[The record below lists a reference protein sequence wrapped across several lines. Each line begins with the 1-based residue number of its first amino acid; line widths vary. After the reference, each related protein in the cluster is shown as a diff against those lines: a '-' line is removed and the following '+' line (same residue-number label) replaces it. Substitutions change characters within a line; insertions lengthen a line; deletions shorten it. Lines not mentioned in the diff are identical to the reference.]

1 MADQAQRQAD
11 LPRRVEYRDEVE
23 RLQRDT
29 LEGIE
34 LVVGALDRSLEALAH
49 QDIELADLVVADD
62 DQIDGRYLQIHQG
75 VLSLLARQT
84 PVAADLRLLA
94 SLLHVIRN
102 MERMGDQ
109 CVNISK
115 LIPVTGHDPS
125 TDPEILRMIEEM
137 GLAVREIVRQAMKAF
152 QEQDPSLAAD
162 LAERDVKVNQL
173 NRAIF
178 RRALEVGG
186 DMDMRE
192 WAMTMTLVA
201 RCLERVGDNAV
212 DIGEQI
218 AFVVTGV
225 FREFAD
231 ASQSE
236 RGEPS
241 RG

>member
-1 MADQAQRQAD
+1 MSQEQIAYEQELA
-11 LPRRVEYRDEVE
+11 
-23 RLQRDT
+23 RLERDT

-34 LVVGALDRSLEALAH
+34 LVIVALDRALEALAH

-62 DQIDGRYLQIHQG
+62 DRIDGRYLQIHQG
-75 VLSLLARQT
+75 VLSLFARKA
-84 PVAADLRLLA
+84 PVAGELRLLA
-94 SLLHVIRN
+94 ALLHVIRN

-115 LIPVTGHDPS
+115 LIPVSGAEPS
-125 TDPEILRMIEEM
+125 TDAQILSMMEEM
-137 GLAVREIVRQAMKAF
+137 GLAVRAIVRQAMKAF
-152 QEQDPSLAAD
+152 ETRDATMAAD
-162 LAERDVKVNQL
+162 LASQDVKVNEL

-178 RRALEVGG
+178 RRALEVGN
-186 DMDMRE
+186 DLDLRE
-192 WAMTMTLVA
+192 WAMTMTLAA

-231 ASQSE
+231 ASQSLE
-236 RGEPS
+236 DRQDRG
-241 RG
+241 

>member
-1 MADQAQRQAD
+1 MTQRIGYQEEIA
-11 LPRRVEYRDEVE
+11 
-23 RLQRDT
+23 RLERDT

-62 DQIDGRYLQIHQG
+62 DRIDGMYLQIHQG
-75 VLSLLARQT
+75 VLSLFARQA

-94 SLLHVIRN
+94 ALLHVIRN

-115 LIPVTGHDPS
+115 LIPVTGESPS
-125 TDPEILRMIEEM
+125 TDPEILSMIEEM
-137 GLAVREIVRQAMKAF
+137 GLAVRDIVHQSMKAF
-152 QEQDPSLAAD
+152 ENRDAEMAAD
-162 LAERDVKVNQL
+162 LAERDAKVNQL
-173 NRAIF
+173 NRRIF
-178 RRALEVGG
+178 RRALEVGS
-186 DMDMRE
+186 DFETRE

-201 RCLERVGDNAV
+201 RCLERIGDNAV

-218 AFVVTGV
+218 AYVVTGV

-231 ASQSE
+231 ASQGD
-236 RGEPS
+236 RDQP
-241 RG
+241 RIP

>member
-1 MADQAQRQAD
+1 MNEPAQQQAD

-94 SLLHVIRN
+94 ALLHVIRN

-152 QEQDPSLAAD
+152 QDQDPSLAAD
-162 LAERDVKVNQL
+162 LAERDLKVNQL

-186 DMDMRE
+186 DIDLRE

>member
-1 MADQAQRQAD
+1 MSPAEEE
-11 LPRRVEYRDEVE
+11 PVPHRVQYQDEIA
-23 RLQRDT
+23 RLERDT

-34 LVVGALDRSLEALAH
+34 LVVGALDRALEALAH
-49 QDIELADLVVADD
+49 QDLELAELVVADD
-62 DQIDGRYLQIHQG
+62 DRIDGMYLQIHQG
-75 VLSLLARQT
+75 VLSLLARQA
-84 PVAADLRLLA
+84 PVAGDLRLLA
-94 SLLHVIRN
+94 ALLHVIRN

-115 LIPVTGHDPS
+115 LIPVSGPAPS
-125 TDPEILRMIEEM
+125 TDPEILNMMEEM
-137 GLAVREIVRQAMKAF
+137 GMTVREVVRQSMQAF
-152 QEQDPSLAAD
+152 KNRDAEMASD
-162 LAERDVKVNQL
+162 LSARDAKVNQL
-173 NRAIF
+173 NRRIF

-186 DMDMRE
+186 DVETRE

-231 ASQSE
+231 ASAAD
-236 RGEPS
+236 RDAP
-241 RG
+241 RFD

>member
-1 MADQAQRQAD
+1 MNEPAHKQAD

-94 SLLHVIRN
+94 ALLHVIRN

-152 QEQDPSLAAD
+152 QDQDPSLAAD
-162 LAERDVKVNQL
+162 LAERDLKVNQL

-186 DMDMRE
+186 DIDLRE

>member
-1 MADQAQRQAD
+1 MAERTHQQAD

-94 SLLHVIRN
+94 ALLHVIRN

-186 DMDMRE
+186 DMDLRE

>member
-1 MADQAQRQAD
+1 MTQRIGYQEEIA
-11 LPRRVEYRDEVE
+11 
-23 RLQRDT
+23 RLERDT

-62 DQIDGRYLQIHQG
+62 DRIDGMYLQIHQG
-75 VLSLLARQT
+75 VLSLFARQA

-94 SLLHVIRN
+94 ALLHVIRN

-115 LIPVTGHDPS
+115 LIPVTGESPS
-125 TDPEILRMIEEM
+125 TDPEILSMIEEM
-137 GLAVREIVRQAMKAF
+137 GLSVRDIVHQSMKAF
-152 QEQDPSLAAD
+152 EHRDAEMAAD
-162 LAERDVKVNQL
+162 LSERDAKVNQL
-173 NRAIF
+173 NRRIF
-178 RRALEVGG
+178 RRALEVGS
-186 DMDMRE
+186 DFETRE

-201 RCLERVGDNAV
+201 RCLERIGDNAV

-218 AFVVTGV
+218 AYVVTGV

-231 ASQSE
+231 ASQGD
-236 RGEPS
+236 RDQP
-241 RG
+241 RIP

>member
-1 MADQAQRQAD
+1 MGIEQQKKDM
-11 LPRRVEYRDEVE
+11 PRRVEYRGEIE

-29 LEGIE
+29 LEGLE

-49 QDIELADLVVADD
+49 HDIELADLVVADD

-94 SLLHVIRN
+94 ALLHVIRN

-115 LIPVTGHDPS
+115 LIPVTGHEPT
-125 TDPEILRMIEEM
+125 TDPEILRMVEGM
-137 GLAVREIVRQAMKAF
+137 GLAVREIVRQAMKALE
-152 QEQDPSLAAD
+152 QQDPAMAFD
-162 LAERDVKVNQL
+162 LAERDQRVNQL
-173 NRAIF
+173 NRSIF

-186 DMDMRE
+186 DTDLRE
-192 WAMTMTLVA
+192 WAMTMTLVG

-218 AFVVTGV
+218 AFVSTGV

-236 RGEPS
+236 RGDPS